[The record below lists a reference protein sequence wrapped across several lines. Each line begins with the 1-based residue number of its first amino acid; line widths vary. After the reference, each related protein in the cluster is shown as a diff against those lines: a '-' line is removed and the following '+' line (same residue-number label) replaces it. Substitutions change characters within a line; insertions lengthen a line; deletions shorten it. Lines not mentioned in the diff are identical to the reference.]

1 MMTDIAEQKKLLR
14 KEALRRRRSLTAA
27 ERQEK
32 SRLIA
37 EKLLTDDRIRSARTV
52 LGFFSMKDEVEMEDI
67 LRHLLDMGKK
77 VALPLVTGPGIMEAV
92 ELKSFADLVPGDFNI
107 PTVREDAREII
118 APHELDCIIVP
129 AVAFSDEGYRLGMG
143 GGFYD
148 RYLVRAEKTA
158 RLAVVFDCQI
168 FPAEG
173 FPREEYDQ
181 QVDSVFTERNTLE
194 IK

>member
-107 PTVREDAREII
+107 PTVREDARGII
-118 APHELDCIIVP
+118 APHGLDCIIVP

-148 RYLVRAEKTA
+148 RYLVRAEKTD

-181 QVDSVFTERNTLE
+181 QVDSVFTECNTLE

>member
-1 MMTDIAEQKKLLR
+1 MTDIAEQKKLLR

-67 LRHLLDMGKK
+67 LRHLLGMGKK
-77 VALPLVTGPGIMEAV
+77 VALPLVTGSGIMEAV

-148 RYLVRAEKTA
+148 RYLVRAEKTD

-181 QVDSVFTERNTLE
+181 QVDSVFTECNTLE

>member
-92 ELKSFADLVPGDFNI
+92 ALKSFADLVPGDFNI

-181 QVDSVFTERNTLE
+181 QVDSVFTECNTLE